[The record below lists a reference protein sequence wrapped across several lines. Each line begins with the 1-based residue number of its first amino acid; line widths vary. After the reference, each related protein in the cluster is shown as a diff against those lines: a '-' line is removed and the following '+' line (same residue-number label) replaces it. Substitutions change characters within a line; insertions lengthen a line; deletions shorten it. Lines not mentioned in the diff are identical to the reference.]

1 MFDPDNTFKT
11 GLKIFMTI
19 EFEKQFNRKQKLK
32 NENFL
37 SRRYHSHRCS
47 QRITAGDEKTFSYF
61 RHH

>member
-1 MFDPDNTFKT
+1 MFDTDNTFKK
-11 GLKIFMTI
+11 GLENFMTI
-19 EFEKQFNRKQKLK
+19 EFETQFKRKQKLK

-37 SRRYHSHRCS
+37 SRRYHSYRGS